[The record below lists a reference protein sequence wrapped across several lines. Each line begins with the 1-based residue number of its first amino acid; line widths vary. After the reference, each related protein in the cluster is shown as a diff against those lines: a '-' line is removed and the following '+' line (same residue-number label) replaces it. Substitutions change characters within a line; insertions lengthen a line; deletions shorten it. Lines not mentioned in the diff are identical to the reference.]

1 MLNLKD
7 LEYLGKNVKIIN
19 SSDLSKIGI
28 CGFVI
33 NETKE
38 ILVIRTKKEKLI
50 TIKKKEILKMD
61 IMWS

>member
-7 LEYLGKNVKIIN
+7 LDCIGKNVKIVN

-38 ILVIRTKKEKLI
+38 ILVIRTKQEKLI

>member
-7 LEYLGKNVKIIN
+7 LEYLGKNVKIVN

>member
-7 LEYLGKNVKIIN
+7 LEFIGKNVKIVN

-38 ILVIRTKKEKLI
+38 ILVIRTKQEKLI

>member
-61 IMWS
+61 IM

>member
-7 LEYLGKNVKIIN
+7 LESIGKNVKIVN

-38 ILVIRTKKEKLI
+38 ILVIRTKQEKLI

-61 IMWS
+61 ITWS